1 MLFRLS
7 QFAEENIMDTG
18 FVFEPEKILELSK
31 NILRHDVLSNI
42 GQYNDEMTI
51 SQVVRFFE
59 RHGLDFT
66 KTMIQNYVRVG
77 VLPPP
82 VDKRYYVKNH
92 LILLTLI
99 HHLKDIYSLDDIKRL
114 LHPVS
119 KDLETFEDDVIDVA
133 AIYDIYIGLCHRA
146 IHKWEKELPELIA
159 TVRDKVDNRENVY
172 EGERDTVYFFITV
185 LTLMAQSIATKQLA
199 RMMLDTYNEKP
210 LDV

>member
-1 MLFRLS
+1 M
-7 QFAEENIMDTG
+7 ENG
-18 FVFEPEKILELSK
+18 FHFEPEKLLDLSK
-31 NILRHDVLSNI
+31 NILRHDVLENI

-77 VLPPP
+77 VIPPP

-99 HHLKDIYSLDDIKRL
+99 HHLKSIYSLDDIKRL
-114 LHPVS
+114 LRPVS
-119 KDLETFEDDVIDVA
+119 RDLDTFEDDVIDVA
-133 AIYDIYIGLCHRA
+133 AIYDIYIELCHRA
-146 IHKWEKELPELIA
+146 IRKWEKELPDLISA
-159 TVRDKVDNRENVY
+159 VRDRVDNRDSIGES
-172 EGERDTVYFFITV
+172 ERDTANFFITV

-199 RMMLDTYNEKP
+199 RMMLDAYAEKP
-210 LDV
+210 LDE